1 MSSGFVQIYWPNG
14 KSTDVPVGTDW
25 LQAAAH
31 AGFAIPTGCLRGT
44 CGSCEIDIN
53 GEPLRA
59 CISSVS
65 AKDSMPINV
74 EVPVDPCW

>member
-1 MSSGFVQIYWPNG
+1 MSSRFVRIDWPNG
-14 KSTDVPVGTDW
+14 QSTAVAAGTDW
-25 LQAAAH
+25 LQAAAN

-65 AKDSMPINV
+65 ADDSTTITV